1 MKGRLA
7 CLTAVCPCRQADRG
21 ANENSSR
28 YNAGNGSVVQ
38 VRCVKE
44 GNITSVADIQPR
56 RCPFELRRTSSRLQ
70 QLQYAS
76 CGMKSRPKLV
86 LRSERH
92 NVQVLA
98 RGIGKA
104 LLHLIL
110 QSLHRVRGSVMK
122 LWAWLGMAGLAW
134 AIAASAQVH
143 MQ

>member
-1 MKGRLA
+1 
-7 CLTAVCPCRQADRG
+7 
-21 ANENSSR
+21 
-28 YNAGNGSVVQ
+28 
-38 VRCVKE
+38 
-44 GNITSVADIQPR
+44 
-56 RCPFELRRTSSRLQ
+56 
-70 QLQYAS
+70 
-76 CGMKSRPKLV
+76 V